1 MLSRILCVSLYSKTF
16 FMHISQQIKVEQVKF
31 VRNQNKALVLG
42 MWCFKLYMVFFAILL
57 ALTVP
62 KSSVKVSSE
71 IVLNK

>member
-1 MLSRILCVSLYSKTF
+1 
-16 FMHISQQIKVEQVKF
+16 MHISQQIKVEQAKF

-42 MWCFKLYMVFFAILL
+42 IWCFKLYMVFFAVIV
-57 ALTVP
+57 ATVP

>member
-1 MLSRILCVSLYSKTF
+1 
-16 FMHISQQIKVEQVKF
+16 MHISQQIKVERVKF
-31 VRNQNKALVLG
+31 VRNQNKALMLG
-42 MWCFKLYMVFFAILL
+42 VWCFKLYMVFFAILL